1 MRDIRFIP
9 VLDVQTSSRCIHVG
23 KTTHLEY
30 LELKGAHQMFDDP
43 RISGRYDPFG
53 NFMEY
58 GSTATAN
65 AEEATK
71 NFLAKHLN
79 YWMTAA

>member
-9 VLDVQTSSRCIHVG
+9 VLDVQTASRCIHVG
-23 KTTHLEY
+23 KTTDMEY
-30 LELKGAHQMFDDP
+30 LELKGAHHKFDDP
-43 RISGRYDPFG
+43 RSSGGYDPFG

-58 GSTATAN
+58 SSTATAN

-71 NFLAKHLN
+71 NFLAKHLK
-79 YWMTAA
+79 Y